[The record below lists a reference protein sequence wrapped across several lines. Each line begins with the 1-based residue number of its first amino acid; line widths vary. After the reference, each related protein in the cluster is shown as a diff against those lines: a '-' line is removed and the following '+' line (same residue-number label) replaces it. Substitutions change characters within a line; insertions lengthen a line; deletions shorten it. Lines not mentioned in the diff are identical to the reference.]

1 MIHIITKPELTRF
14 LWIIIVLIVGI
25 AILWLATF
33 MAKVDKEV
41 EEEQRKRN
49 EPFEDNEK
57 DDTKS

>member
-1 MIHIITKPELTRF
+1 MMHVITKPELINF

-41 EEEQRKRN
+41 DEEQRRRN

-57 DDTKS
+57 KDG